1 MDVLCSIEDGIQLDL
16 DLARLQLAEARRGQR
31 DDDTPAARRR
41 VDEART
47 LADGLLD
54 MWNEASPAPTLRD
67 DGRQTPAG

>member
-16 DLARLQLAEARRGQR
+16 DLARLQLAEARRWQR
-31 DDDTPAARRR
+31 DDDTAAARRR

-54 MWNEASPAPTLRD
+54 MWNEASPAPT
-67 DGRQTPAG
+67 

>member
-31 DDDTPAARRR
+31 DDDTAAARRR

-54 MWNEASPAPTLRD
+54 MWNEASPAPT
-67 DGRQTPAG
+67 